1 VAPLFI
7 LQPEQARPNDPR
19 VYANPAELCW
29 RLGIPQ
35 TGKAQ
40 QNNLDSIRGTAP
52 PFARFLCEAGL
63 RRHPCSGKV
72 LPVGW
77 PSGPFCYAAGMSD
90 VPLPVPA
97 GGTSR
102 GASTPRSTLAVCIAA
117 LFALGLLNGALGPL
131 VPRLSARIS
140 VPVEEVGAMFM
151 ALFLGALLFQLAG
164 GWLNE
169 RLGLRLM
176 VVAGTALLAAATLGL
191 TLGLTLPTVLACAL
205 LAGAGQGTLDAS
217 TNVLVPAVFRERS
230 VSAVNLLHFAFGAG
244 AVLSPKMI
252 SLSSSTWGNPMPTL
266 WLAAALGAVAALAT
280 WRWALDPNVARPPTS
295 AAGTAIY
302 RQPVL
307 WLLSLVLFLGVGVE
321 IGVGGWTTVY
331 AGRTTALAE
340 GTVAN
345 LVSGYWLALM
355 AGRLLGAALGVRLT
369 SRRLAMLAIGG
380 TCLGSVMLILGSG
393 TVGWT
398 VAGTLVVGLGVGPIF
413 PTVVVLGTEAFPAAP
428 SRAVSVIIAASSVG
442 GMLLPTLQGFLL
454 QRVDPLASVGMVAA
468 ACCLMAL
475 LILPVA
481 WRPWSADARGAT
493 G

>member
-1 VAPLFI
+1 MQRA
-7 LQPEQARPNDPR
+7 
-19 VYANPAELCW
+19 
-29 RLGIPQ
+29 
-35 TGKAQ
+35 
-40 QNNLDSIRGTAP
+40 
-52 PFARFLCEAGL
+52 
-63 RRHPCSGKV
+63 KV
-72 LPVGW
+72 LRIGW
-77 PSGPFCYAAGMSD
+77 PSGVSCYAASMSD

-102 GASTPRSTLAVCIAA
+102 SASTPKSTLAVCIAA

-131 VPRLSARIS
+131 VPRLSSRVGA
-140 VPVEEVGAMFM
+140 PVEEVGAMFM
-151 ALFLGALLFQLAG
+151 ALFLGALLLQLAG

-169 RLGLRLM
+169 RIGLRPM
-176 VVAGTALLAAATLGL
+176 VATGTALLAAATLGL
-191 TLGLTLPTVLACAL
+191 ALGPTLPTVLACAL

-217 TNVLVPAVFRERS
+217 TNVLVPAVFGERS

-252 SLSSSTWGNPMPTL
+252 SLASSSWGNPMPAL
-266 WLAAALGAVAALAT
+266 WLAAALGAVTALAT
-280 WRWALDPNVARPPTS
+280 RRWAMDPKVARPNRA

-340 GTVAN
+340 GAVAN
-345 LVSGYWLALM
+345 LASGYWLALM

-369 SRRLAMLAIGG
+369 TRRLAVLAIGA
-380 TCLGSVMLILGSG
+380 TCLGSLMLALGSG

-428 SRAVSVIIAASSVG
+428 SRAVSAIIAASSVG

-454 QRVDPLASVGMVAA
+454 QRVDPFASVGMVAA
-468 ACCLMAL
+468 ASCLMVL
-475 LILPVA
+475 LILVIAPGPRSV
-481 WRPWSADARGAT
+481 DGGAAA